1 MFTPRFQAEM
11 EPDPADTY
19 AAAVYG
25 SILVAAFTTVFRQEH
40 AAPQAVAISVL
51 GTMAVFWIAHVWSAV
66 LGERIHRRGRV
77 GLHRTAAIARAEW
90 PLLEAALAPGLV
102 LVLGWIGVIGE
113 TRAEDVAL
121 AVCVIQLFAWGL
133 VVGLRAYEQWWVAVL
148 SGLANGLLG
157 LAVVGLEIRVV
168 H

>member
-1 MFTPRFQAEM
+1 M
-11 EPDPADTY
+11 ESDPADTY

-121 AVCVIQLFAWGL
+121 AVCVIQL